1 MKVKWTKEAREQL
14 KEILRFYIKRNQSVN
29 YGIRLKHGV
38 YKLVKH
44 FQKNPCYGEQIGD
57 DENIRRVSFGH
68 FVIIYET
75 RPNAIEIF
83 SFRDGR
89 RIEESCEELE

>member
-14 KEILRFYIKRNQSVN
+14 KAILRFYIKRNQSAG
-29 YGIRLKHGV
+29 YGIRLKQSV

-44 FQKNPCYGEQIGD
+44 FQKNPCFGEQIGD
-57 DENIRRVSFGH
+57 DESIRRVSFGH
-68 FVIIYET
+68 FVIIYDT
-75 RPNAIEIF
+75 KPNAIEIF

-89 RIEESCEELE
+89 RDDE